1 MNLIKEVQDIYEAS
15 YLFKICDN
23 LNLKEDYDIV
33 ILKWYNDIE
42 YKLNKKTIL
51 IITSDESH
59 SMPEKY
65 FTDHVEFIFK
75 HYHPKD
81 KTHPKLRAI
90 PLGYLKGFNGHN
102 QIKIRDRQIDY
113 GFSGAWNKYRHGM
126 IEAFE
131 KRKNDERKKYFQL
144 NRNWASGFSM
154 EDYSTLLTNSKLSLC
169 PRGYDSTESFRLIE
183 SSMCGNI
190 ILCEEP
196 YNFWFYK
203 NFPYVKITDWS
214 DLSIIDEVLNKPES
228 ELQELSDATYEWYR
242 TTVSPEAVA
251 AYISNEVNSAT

>member
-1 MNLIKEVQDIYEAS
+1 MKIIKEIENIYEAG
-15 YLFKICDN
+15 YLFKIYDN
-23 LNLKEDYDIV
+23 LNLKEDYDVVFI
-33 ILKWYNDIE
+33 KWNNDIE

-51 IITSDESH
+51 FIISDELH

-65 FTDHVEFIFK
+65 FTEHVEFIFK
-75 HYHPKD
+75 HYHPRD
-81 KTHPKLRAI
+81 KSHPKLRPI
-90 PLGYLKGFNGHN
+90 PLGFLNGFVGHN
-102 QIKIRDRQIDY
+102 QIKIKDRRIDY
-113 GFSGAWNKYRHGM
+113 GFSGAWNEYRHCM

-131 KRKNDERKKYFQL
+131 KRKNDGKEKYFLL

-154 EDYSTLLTNSKLSLC
+154 EDYSNILTHSKLSLC

-196 YNFWFYK
+196 ENFWFYK

-214 DLSIIDEVLNKPES
+214 DLSIVDQILNKPES
-228 ELQELSDATYEWYR
+228 ELQELSDRTYEWYK
-242 TTVSPEAVA
+242 TTISPEAVA
-251 AYISNEVNSAT
+251 EYISNEVNSKI